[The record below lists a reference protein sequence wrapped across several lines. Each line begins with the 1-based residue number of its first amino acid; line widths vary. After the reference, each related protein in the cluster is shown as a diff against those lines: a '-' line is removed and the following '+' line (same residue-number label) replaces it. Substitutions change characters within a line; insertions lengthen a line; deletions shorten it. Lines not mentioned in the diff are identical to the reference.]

1 MLGQGDSLRRP
12 TQISQTIGLGD
23 LGLSRQR
30 TWISGCE
37 HRELIRGV
45 LATAE
50 LGERACHK
58 EGGHSAGACRGC

>member
-12 TQISQTIGLGD
+12 TQISQTSGLGD

-30 TWISGCE
+30 TRVSGGE
-37 HRELIRGV
+37 RRELIRGV
-45 LATAE
+45 LVTAE

-58 EGGHSAGACRGC
+58 EGSHSAGACRGC